1 MFPDSPTADHRLG
14 SLSIDGR
21 RERKWRMAYQRA
33 ISNILAKAP
42 LDCNNGILDIYILHY
57 GILLTFLSK
66 ATCNHSF
73 THSHTDVGVY
83 YAG

>member
-1 MFPDSPTADHRLG
+1 MGTAGGSGFDSRSG
-14 SLSIDGR
+14 IR
-21 RERKWRMAYQRA
+21 RYVLRVNMYG
-33 ISNILAKAP
+33 ICCNILAKAP
-42 LDCNNGILDIYILHY
+42 LDCNNGIPDIYILHY